1 MSVTRQSAVRFIV
14 SLGMISLLAD
24 VTYEGARSING
35 PFMATLGAGAA
46 VIGIV
51 SGLGELVGYV
61 LRLIS
66 GAAADRTR
74 RYWALTIAGYCV
86 NLLAVPLMAFTHDWI
101 AAACLIVLERAG
113 KAVRTPARDVMLS
126 QASKIIGRGWGF
138 GLHEAMDQ
146 LGAFTGPLLVAYV
159 LREQHLYPRA
169 YGVLAVPAVL
179 GIATLLTARLFYP
192 DPSRFEEKP
201 AQTALHDG
209 PFPRTFWLYVIAA
222 GCIAA
227 GIVDFPLIAYHFV
240 QAHITTPAETP
251 VFYSM
256 AMGVEG
262 LAALV
267 FGRLFD
273 RLGVLSLLA
282 GVLLL
287 ALSNP
292 LVFLGSF
299 WIALAGML
307 CWGAGA
313 GAINASLR
321 AEIAELVPTAR
332 RGTAYGIFN
341 TVYGLLWFL
350 GSAAAGFLYG
360 RSVLAVVVFAVALQ
374 AAAIPFLLAVRTR
387 GAEVPDKHVPPTR
400 GSA

>member
-1 MSVTRQSAVRFIV
+1 MTVTRQSAVRFIV

-35 PFMATLGAGAA
+35 PFLGTLGAGAA

-66 GAAADRTR
+66 GAAADRTK
-74 RYWALTIAGYCV
+74 RYWTLTIAGYCV
-86 NLLAVPLMAFTHDWI
+86 NLLAVPLMAVTHHWI
-101 AAACLIVLERAG
+101 AAAALIVLERAG

-138 GLHEAMDQ
+138 ALHEAMDQ
-146 LGAFTGPLLVAYV
+146 LGAFTGPLLVAYA
-159 LREQHLYPRA
+159 LRESHVYSRA
-169 YGVLAVPAVL
+169 YGLLAVPAAL
-179 GIATLLTARLFYP
+179 AIATLLTARFFYP
-192 DPSRFEEKP
+192 DPSRFEEK
-201 AQTALHDG
+201 TATPDSPDRSFG
-209 PFPRTFWLYVIAA
+209 RTFWLYVTAA

-240 QAHITTPAETP
+240 QAHITTPAEAP
-251 VFYSM
+251 IFYSV

-273 RLGVLSLLA
+273 RVGVLSLIG

-287 ALSNP
+287 AASNP
-292 LVFLGSF
+292 LVFLGTF
-299 WIALAGML
+299 WVALVGML

-321 AEIAELVPTAR
+321 AEIAELVPADR

-341 TVYGLLWFL
+341 TIYGLLWFL

-360 RSVLAVVVFAVALQ
+360 HSITAVVIFAMALE
-374 AAAIPFLLAVRTR
+374 AAAIPFLMAVKRR
-387 GAEVPDKHVPPTR
+387 
-400 GSA
+400 

>member
-24 VTYEGARSING
+24 VTYEGARSVNG
-35 PFMATLGAGAA
+35 PFLATLGAGAA
-46 VIGIV
+46 VIGMV
-51 SGLGELVGYV
+51 SGFGELVGYV
-61 LRLIS
+61 LRLLS
-66 GAAADRTR
+66 GAAADRSK
-74 RYWALTIAGYCV
+74 RYWALTIFGYCV
-86 NLLAVPLMAFTHDWI
+86 NLLAVPLMAFTHHWV
-101 AAACLIVLERAG
+101 AAAALIVLERAG

-159 LREQHLYPRA
+159 LKESHLYPRA
-169 YGVLAVPAVL
+169 YGVLAIPAVL
-179 GIATLLTARLFYP
+179 GITTLLTARFFYP
-192 DPSRFEEKP
+192 DPSRFEEKNVE
-201 AQTALHDG
+201 AGSSQAG
-209 PFPRTFWLYVIAA
+209 FGRTFWLYVVAA
-222 GCIAA
+222 GFIAA

-240 QAHITTPAETP
+240 QAHITTVAEAP
-251 VFYSM
+251 VFYSA
-256 AMGVEG
+256 AMGVEA

-273 RLGVLSLLA
+273 RLGVISLLA

-287 ALSNP
+287 AASNP

-299 WIALAGML
+299 WMALAGML

-321 AEIAELVPTAR
+321 AEIAELVPAPR

-350 GSAAAGFLYG
+350 GSAGAGFLYG
-360 RSVLAVVVFAVALQ
+360 YSVIGVVVFAVALE
-374 AAAIPFLLAVRTR
+374 AAAVPFLLAVRR
-387 GAEVPDKHVPPTR
+387 RRA
-400 GSA
+400 

>member
-1 MSVTRQSAVRFIV
+1 MSVSRQAATRFIV
-14 SLGMISLLAD
+14 SLGLISLLAD
-24 VTYEGARSING
+24 ITYEGARSING
-35 PFMATLGAGAA
+35 PFLAVLGAGAA
-46 VIGIV
+46 VIGVV
-51 SGLGELVGYV
+51 SGLGELIGYV
-61 LRLIS
+61 LRLVS
-66 GAAADRTR
+66 GAAADRTK
-74 RYWALTIAGYCV
+74 RYWALTIGGSCV
-86 NLLAVPLMAFTHDWI
+86 NLLAVPLMAFTHHWI
-101 AAACLIVLERAG
+101 AAAALIVLERAG

-138 GLHEAMDQ
+138 GLHESMDQ

-159 LREQHLYPRA
+159 LRESHLYSRA
-169 YGVLAVPAVL
+169 YGMLAVPAVL
-179 GIATLLTARLFYP
+179 GIATLLTARFFYP

-201 AQTALHDG
+201 TETAPADG
-209 PFPRTFWLYVIAA
+209 SFGRTFWLYVIAA

-240 QAHITTPAETP
+240 QTHITTPAEAP
-251 VFYSM
+251 IFYSA

-273 RLGVLSLLA
+273 RLGVLSLLT

-287 ALSNP
+287 VASTP
-292 LVFLGSF
+292 LAFLGRF
-299 WIALAGML
+299 WVALAGML

-313 GAINASLR
+313 GAINSSLR
-321 AEIAELVPTAR
+321 AEIAELIPPAR

-350 GSAAAGFLYG
+350 GSAAAGLLYG
-360 RSVLAVVVFAVALQ
+360 YSIGALVIFAMALHLCS
-374 AAAIPFLLAVRTR
+374 IPFLLAVRKQR
-387 GAEVPDKHVPPTR
+387 LSSV
-400 GSA
+400 